1 MLRRLANPRVETLA
15 APPQTSGRR
24 WNLGGAGGPNNAWT
38 GANVSPDTAI
48 GVPVVMACVT
58 VLTEDCGSL
67 PWFEYHRLKRGR
79 ELATDH
85 YLFPILHDQP
95 NPEMT
100 SMEYREIM
108 VGHIILWGNSYS
120 QIIRNKAGQV
130 MELWPLRP
138 DRMQVSRD
146 NTKPGKPKR
155 YLYTL
160 ADGTHQ
166 PFLQQEILHIPGFG
180 FDGLVGYSKIT
191 LAKQAIAIL
200 MATEQFTGSFFA
212 NDARP
217 GVVLEY
223 PQKLSDK
230 ALDNIITSWNLSY
243 QGAGRRS
250 KVAVAEEG
258 VKVTEIGLPNADA
271 EFVQTKQFGLEE
283 ICRIFR
289 IPPHK
294 VQHLVRAT
302 LNNIEQLGIEYVTDC
317 LRPLLVKIEQRTNMQ
332 LLTPAERVQ
341 YYNEILV
348 EGLMRG
354 DQASRYAAYAI
365 GRQWGWLSGN
375 DVREKENMNPIPAV
389 EGDQY
394 LIPLNMTPVGLS
406 DSGEQVDSTQGN
418 RSNTHAP
425 AGKLPIDQLG
435 DELRMKRAQ
444 SSVAMRRRLMIT
456 QRPLIQDVAARC
468 LRREIHDVKDAAGKY
483 LKRSA
488 RNEQQFD
495 AWLAAFY
502 QSHQEFIRK
511 QFAPVLTSYGQLI
524 AGAAGDEV
532 GSDGWTPELE
542 QFVRAYLNSYVQRH
556 AGISEAEM
564 RTLITNALA
573 AAGVE
578 GDLTDTLDSELSDW
592 EDTRS
597 NEIATQESVREGNA
611 VAKAVYIAAGFL
623 ELVWIANARA
633 CDYCSSL
640 DGQVVSVTSNFLNAG
655 ENYQPEGAPS
665 PLKPTGDVGH
675 PPAHPF
681 CECLIAAWR

>member
-1 MLRRLANPRVETLA
+1 MLRRLASPRMETLA
-15 APPQTSGRR
+15 APQTSERR
-24 WNLGGAGGPNNAWT
+24 WNLQGSGGPNNAYT
-38 GANVSPDTAI
+38 GANVTPDTAV
-48 GVPVVMACVT
+48 GVPAVMACVT

-67 PWFEYHRLKRGR
+67 PWFVYRRLKRGR
-79 ELATDH
+79 EFATDH
-85 YLFPILHDQP
+85 YLFPILHDRP

-100 SMEYREIM
+100 SMEYREMM
-108 VGHIILWGNSYS
+108 VGHIIAWGNSYS

-138 DRMQVSRD
+138 DRMHVSRD
-146 NTKPGKPKR
+146 STKPGKPKR
-155 YLYTL
+155 YLYTMP
-160 ADGTHQ
+160 DGSNQ
-166 PFLQQEILHIPGFG
+166 AFLQQEILHIPGFG
-180 FDGLVGYSKIT
+180 FDGLIGYSKIT
-191 LAKQAIAIL
+191 LAKQSIAIM
-200 MATEQFTGSFFA
+200 MATEQFTGSFFG

-217 GVVLEY
+217 GIALEY

-230 ALDNIITSWNLSY
+230 ALENIITSWNLSY
-243 QGAGRRS
+243 QGSGKRS
-250 KVAVAEEG
+250 KVAVLEEG
-258 VKVTEIGLPNADA
+258 VKITEIGLPNNDA
-271 EFVQTKQFGLEE
+271 EFLATKQFGLEE

-294 VQHLVRAT
+294 IQHLVRAT

-317 LRPLLVKIEQRTNMQ
+317 LRPLLVKIEQRSNMQ
-332 LLTPAERVQ
+332 LLTAAEQVE

-354 DQASRYAAYAI
+354 DQKSRYDAYAI

-394 LIPLNMTPVGLS
+394 LIPLNMVPVGNADTNPNEPL
-406 DSGEQVDSTQGN
+406 DATQGN
-418 RSNTHAP
+418 RSRQ
-425 AGKLPIDQLG
+425 LPVDQFG
-435 DELRMKRAQ
+435 DELRMKRAK
-444 SSVAMRRRLMIT
+444 SSEAMRRRIMVT

-468 LRREIHDVKDAAGKY
+468 LRREIHDVKETAGKF
-483 LKRSA
+483 LKRSK
-488 RNEQQFD
+488 RDEQQMD
-495 AWLAAFY
+495 AWLTTFY
-502 QSHQEFIRK
+502 QNHQDFIRK

-556 AGISEAEM
+556 AGVSEADM
-564 RTLITNALA
+564 RKLIQQALA
-573 AAGVE
+573 ASSVE
-578 GDLTDTLDSELSDW
+578 GDPLDALDSELADW

-597 NEIATQESVREGNA
+597 NEIAMQESVREGNA

-640 DGQVVSVTSNFLNAG
+640 DGHVVSVTSNFLNAG
-655 ENYQPEGAPS
+655 DDYQPSGTDR
-665 PLKPTGDVGH
+665 PLTPTGDVGH

-681 CECLIAAWR
+681 CECLIAAWK

>member
-1 MLRRLANPRVETLA
+1 MLRRLASPRVETLES
-15 APPQTSGRR
+15 PPQISERR
-24 WNLGGAGGPNNAWT
+24 WNLQGAGGAGNAYT
-38 GANVSPDTAI
+38 GANVSPDTAM
-48 GVPVVMACVT
+48 GVPAVMACVT
-58 VLTEDCGSL
+58 VLTEDVGSL
-67 PWFEYHRLKRGR
+67 PWFLYRRLKRGR

-108 VGHIILWGNSYS
+108 VGHIVAWGNSYS
-120 QIIRNKAGQV
+120 QIIWNKAGQV

-146 NTKPGKPKR
+146 NTRPGKPKR

-166 PFLQQEILHIPGFG
+166 AFLQQDILHVPGFG
-180 FDGLVGYSKIT
+180 FDGLIGYSKIT
-191 LAKQAIAIL
+191 IARQSIAIL

-217 GVVLEY
+217 GVALEY
-223 PQKLSDK
+223 PKQLTDK
-230 ALDNIITSWNLSY
+230 ALQNIIDSWELSY
-243 QGAGRRS
+243 KGSGKRS
-250 KVAVAEEG
+250 KVAVLEEG
-258 VKVTEIGLPNADA
+258 VKIQEIGLPGADS
-271 EFVQTKQFGLEE
+271 EYIQTKMFGLEE
-283 ICRIFR
+283 VCRIFR

-294 VQHLVRAT
+294 IQHLVRAT
-302 LNNIEQLGIEYVTDC
+302 LNNIEQLGIEYVIDG
-317 LRPLLVKIEQRTNMQ
+317 LRPLIVKIEQRGNVQ
-332 LLTPAERVQ
+332 LLTPAERGQ

-354 DQASRYAAYAI
+354 DQEARYRAYAI

-375 DVREKENMNPIPAV
+375 DIRDKENLNPIPAV

-394 LIPLNMTPVGLS
+394 LIPLNMVPVGS
-406 DSGEQVDSTQGN
+406 ADVSNEPPDSTQGN
-418 RSNTHAP
+418 RSRQ
-425 AGKLPIDQLG
+425 LPIDRL
-435 DELRMKRAQ
+435 DDNLRMKRAQ
-444 SSVAMRRRLMIT
+444 SSVTMRRRLMIT

-483 LKRSA
+483 LKNSK
-488 RNEQQFD
+488 RNEQQMD
-495 AWLAAFY
+495 AWLTQFY

-532 GSDGWTPELE
+532 GSDGWTPEME

-564 RTLITNALA
+564 RTLIQNAIA
-573 AAGVE
+573 SASVE
-578 GDLTDTLDSELSDW
+578 GDLTDTLDSELADW

-597 NEIATQESVREGNA
+597 NEIAMQESVREGNA

-633 CDYCSSL
+633 CDYCSAL

-655 ENYQPEGAPS
+655 EDYQPAGAPS
-665 PLKPTGDVGH
+665 PLKPTGNVGH